1 MYLSIANLRHHRKLT
16 NRQKQINHK
25 QHLRARSKKLT
36 LQLELTNSL
45 INITLKRNNSG
56 SLLLLDII
64 SRHIKSCHQRS
75 SLQGQRVTYRNQMYF
90 NSSQLRNC
98 KKANP
103 DKRLQLNLHNRPK
116 HHLRVSQHRRNQSKP
131 QQNLQVDLMVYLIR
145 TIYSSNLGTTNSCL
159 KKRNRLETQSSMQK
173 RHSLTPIWVLTV
185 QSKSH
190 SKTSLLSIQNWLLR
204 VFLSEQHP
212 KPLLKSSK
220 FKFLMS
226 QLSPDHNRM
235 E

>member
-56 SLLLLDII
+56 SLLLLDTI
-64 SRHIKSCHQRS
+64 SRHIKSYHQRL
-75 SLQGQRVTYRNQMYF
+75 SLQGQRVMYRNQMYF
-90 NSSQLRNC
+90 NSSQIRNC

-173 RHSLTPIWVLTV
+173 RHSLTPI
-185 QSKSH
+185 
-190 SKTSLLSIQNWLLR
+190 
-204 VFLSEQHP
+204 
-212 KPLLKSSK
+212 
-220 FKFLMS
+220 
-226 QLSPDHNRM
+226 
-235 E
+235 